1 MTNNKENHVVRH
13 AIHYIQDHLSEPV
26 KVETLAKAQFI
37 SREHLTRE
45 FKRHT
50 GFSPHAYIQ
59 KRKLLYAKECLL
71 EGATITIACN
81 DAGFTNY
88 SHFIKAFKKEFELT
102 PRQFQQQNL

>member
-1 MTNNKENHVVRH
+1 MVVTCAIPNVLTSFCFFSINAFSFAKENTPLTNSKENHVVRH

-59 KRKLLYAKECLL
+59 NGNCSMPKSVY
-71 EGATITIACN
+71 
-81 DAGFTNY
+81 
-88 SHFIKAFKKEFELT
+88 
-102 PRQFQQQNL
+102 